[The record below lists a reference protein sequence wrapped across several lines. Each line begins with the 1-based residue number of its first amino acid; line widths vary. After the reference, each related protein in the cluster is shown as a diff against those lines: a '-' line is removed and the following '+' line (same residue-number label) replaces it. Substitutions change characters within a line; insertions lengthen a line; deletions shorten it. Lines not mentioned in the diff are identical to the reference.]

1 MYFSRILLI
10 PIFVVLT
17 TAMVSSCKHPK
28 KLDETAS
35 NNVNSVAEK
44 FPGPT
49 GYVNDYEN
57 LFSVKEKEIL
67 ENLISDYEKKTTVE
81 IAVITFDTAM
91 LGTYSVDSFTLAIG
105 KKWGVGKKD
114 KNNGIVIGICSQYRK
129 IRIENGY
136 GIQNILSNAETKE
149 LIDTSFIPFFKNDD
163 YFKGTL
169 NGLKALMAKLN
180 LNQGKNTKDV
190 F

>member
-1 MYFSRILLI
+1 MYYSRILLI

-17 TAMVSSCKHPK
+17 AAMVCSCKHPK
-28 KLDETAS
+28 KSDEIAAT
-35 NNVNSVAEK
+35 NTVNSFVEK

-49 GYVNDYEN
+49 GYINDYEN
-57 LFSVKEKEIL
+57 LFSVKEKETL
-67 ENLISDYEKKTTVE
+67 ENLISDFEKKTTVE

-91 LGTYSVDSFTLAIG
+91 LGTYSVDTFTLEIA

-136 GIQNILSNAETKE
+136 GIQNVLSNAETKE
-149 LIDTSFIPFFKNDD
+149 LIDTSFIPFFKNAD
-163 YFKGTL
+163 YFNGTL
-169 NGLKALMAKLN
+169 NGLKALMAKLDS
-180 LNQGKNTKDV
+180 KSR
-190 F
+190 